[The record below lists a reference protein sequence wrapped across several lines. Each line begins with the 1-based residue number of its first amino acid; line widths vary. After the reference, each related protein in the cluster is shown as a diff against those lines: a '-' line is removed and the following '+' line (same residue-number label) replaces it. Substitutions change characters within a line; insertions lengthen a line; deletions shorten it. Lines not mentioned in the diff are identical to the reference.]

1 MKEGDFIRIDYVGR
15 ISESG
20 EIFDLTKEDIA
31 KKEGIFNPNVKYN
44 PVPVVI
50 GGNFVVKGLENELKK
65 MKVGEK
71 KKMTVNPAGAFGERR
86 SEFIK
91 LIPLSQF
98 KKQDMDPYPG
108 MPVTINKL
116 MGRVLSVS
124 GGRVRVDFNHPLA
137 GKALEYE
144 VEVKKKITK
153 PLEKIKAILEFFFKD
168 VKDAEVDVKQ
178 DTTEI
183 KIKNEMMRRTR
194 KVIAENIIK
203 WVKFIKK
210 VRFIDEFTQ

>member
-1 MKEGDFIRIDYVGR
+1 MKDGDFIRIDYVGR
-15 ISESG
+15 ISESR
-20 EIFDLTKEDIA
+20 EIFDLTKGNVA

-50 GGNFVVKGLENELKK
+50 GGNFVVRGLENELKK
-65 MKVGEK
+65 MKVGDK
-71 KKMTVNPAGAFGERR
+71 KKISVDPTGAFGERK

-91 LIPLSQF
+91 LIPLSEF

-124 GGRVRVDFNHPLA
+124 GGRVRIDFNHPLA
-137 GKALEYE
+137 GKTLEYE

-153 PLEKIKAILEFFFKD
+153 KPEKVKAILEFFFKD
-168 VKDAEVDVKQ
+168 GDDIEADFKQ
-178 DTTEI
+178 DTVEI
-183 KIKNEMMRRTR
+183 KIKKDITRRTKR
-194 KVIAENIIK
+194 AIAENIIK
-203 WVKFIKK
+203 WVNFIKK